1 MVGFTG
7 GTLMIEYEHVSY
19 TANGQE
25 ILREVTLKAEPGE
38 CVLLV
43 GPNGSGKSTLLKLG
57 LGLLKPTS
65 GTVRVCGGNPYSS
78 KETRRKIGF
87 IMDSD
92 VLDVLLTGKENLEF
106 FYELYNGS
114 RPDPGF
120 INSVLERVGLSEE
133 AGKKAGQYSKGMRKR
148 LEIGRLLL
156 YHPKAVLLDEPF
168 SGLDSGGKELL
179 VDVVR
184 ELKNNG
190 AAVVMVS
197 HETEFALGL
206 ADRVV
211 LMVGGR
217 TLAHFSPEEFSNAYV
232 VSGEGTENL
241 DGIKLG
247 PKSVII
253 VSRAGVDE
261 IVSACREKGV
271 ALEEVMPLMKAIR
284 REG

>member
-1 MVGFTG
+1 
-7 GTLMIEYEHVSY
+7 MIEYDHVSY
-19 TANGQE
+19 SANRQE
-25 ILREVTLKAEPGE
+25 ILREITLKVEPGK

-43 GPNGSGKSTLLKLG
+43 GPNGSGKSTLIKLG

-65 GTVRVCGGNPYSS
+65 GTVSVCGGNPYSS

-92 VLDVLLTGKENLEF
+92 VLDVLLTGRENLEF

-114 RPDPGF
+114 RPDSGF

-156 YHPKAVLLDEPF
+156 YHPEAVFLDEPF

-179 VDVVR
+179 AGVVR

-197 HETEFALGL
+197 HEAEFALGL

-211 LMVGGR
+211 LIVGGR
-217 TLAHFSPEEFSNAYV
+217 ILAHFSPEEFSNAYV
-232 VSGEGTENL
+232 VSGPDAEKLG
-241 DGIKLG
+241 GIKFG
-247 PKSVII
+247 PKSVILI
-253 VSRAGVDE
+253 SRAGVDGL
-261 IVSACREKGV
+261 INACREKGIT
-271 ALEEVMPLMKAIR
+271 LEEVMPLMKAIR